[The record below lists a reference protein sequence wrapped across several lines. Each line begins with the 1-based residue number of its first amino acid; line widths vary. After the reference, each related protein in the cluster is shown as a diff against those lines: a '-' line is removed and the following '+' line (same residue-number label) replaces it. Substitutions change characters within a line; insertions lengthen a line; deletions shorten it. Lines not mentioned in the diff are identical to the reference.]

1 MAIEL
6 SDNILINIM
15 RNYIKDNINK
25 EYIIDLIHSKLSDS
39 DKGILLELLLSQEEY
54 EPFDINDIVW
64 VKINNYDSSQYGCQN
79 SLRDLGLIKDG
90 YILGKISDSD
100 NYSSDF
106 DKWHYKFKVEIIIR
120 RDDKWMINTE
130 LTFDRKEMKHISG
143 SKLNHEMVQAFR
155 NKYAEIAI

>member
-6 SDNILINIM
+6 SDNVLINIM
-15 RNYIKDNINK
+15 RNHIKENINK

-64 VKINNYDSSQYGCQN
+64 IKINNYDSSQYGCQN
-79 SLRDLGLIKDG
+79 SLKDLSMIKDG
-90 YILGKISDSD
+90 YILGRISDSD

-120 RDDKWMINTE
+120 RDDEWMINKD
-130 LTFDRKEMKHISG
+130 LTVDRKEMKHITG
-143 SKLNHEMVQAFR
+143 VKLNHEMRQAFR
-155 NKYAEIAI
+155 DKYAELV